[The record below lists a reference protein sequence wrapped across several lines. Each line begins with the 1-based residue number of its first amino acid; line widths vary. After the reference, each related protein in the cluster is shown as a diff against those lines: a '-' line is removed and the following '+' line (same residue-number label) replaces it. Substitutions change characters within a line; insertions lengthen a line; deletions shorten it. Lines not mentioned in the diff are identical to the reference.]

1 MSPWLFV
8 AAFAI
13 LVVGS
18 AVQGV
23 ACFWANLLASPV
35 LVLLDPDLVPGPL
48 IVAAIPLIVLTAAT
62 NRGEHPWRKL
72 RWANAGQLVGAAAG
86 AWVLASL
93 PTDGIAIFFAVVILA
108 AVALSASG
116 ITVRRTPG
124 SMAVAGGVSAFTGT
138 SVGIGGPPIALVHAG
153 APGEDLRAALSR
165 FFLAGTALSLV
176 ALTVVGRFTAAD
188 AGAGLLL
195 IPGTLA
201 GFAISR
207 RLVGRVE
214 RHHLR
219 ILVLVLSSVSA
230 TAALVRAL
238 T

>member
-1 MSPWLFV
+1 MEPWMFA

-23 ACFWANLLASPV
+23 AGFGANLLASPL
-35 LVLLDPDLVPGPL
+35 LVLLDPALVPGPL
-48 IVAAIPLIVLTAAT
+48 IVAAVPLVILTALA

-72 RWANAGQLVGAAAG
+72 RWANVGQVMGAALG

-93 PTDGIAIFFAVVILA
+93 PTDGITIFFAVVILG

-116 ITVRRTPG
+116 VTVRRTPRT
-124 SMAVAGGVSAFTGT
+124 MAAAGALSAFTGT

-153 APGEDLRAALSR
+153 EPGEALRAALSR
-165 FFLAGTALSLV
+165 FFITGVALSLV
-176 ALTVVGRFTAAD
+176 ALTIVGRFRPAD
-188 AGAGLLL
+188 AAAGLLL
-195 IPGTLA
+195 VTGTLV

-207 RLVGRVE
+207 RLVGRLD

-219 ILVLVLSSVSA
+219 VLILVLSGASA
-230 TAALVRAL
+230 VAALLRAL
-238 T
+238 L